1 MHHVIA
7 ALSGDRT
14 VGPAELAASRID
26 FADFMKSLGKRTRK
40 IAELLAVG
48 ETTNRVAEIIGVT
61 AGRISQIR
69 RELQAQWEA
78 MHEPQVEVAV
88 A

>member
-1 MHHVIA
+1 ME
-7 ALSGDRT
+7 DRT
-14 VGPAELAASRID
+14 AGPAELAASRID
-26 FADFMKSLGKRTRK
+26 FTDFMKSLGKRTHK

-69 RELQAQWEA
+69 RELQAKWEA
-78 MHEPQVEVAV
+78 MHEPQVAV